1 MARLYCKQTTGFFFF
16 VLCCITWTLTTGAS
30 SSSKDRQE
38 ENILLS
44 VEFIF
49 PFFILQIFQT
59 KAKLFFL
66 LWSILNVRTMALL
79 WNISWMG
86 AIICAFRE
94 CGRSNTNQSVENWLG
109 KCYWLDFNYCVQ
121 CVVVLTSFLSVG
133 RNPKMPY
140 FWLNV
145 DPSEYS
151 SGVSNSK
158 VQILI
163 VLSNTYNVLI
173 TFFLQILN

>member
-1 MARLYCKQTTGFFFF
+1 
-16 VLCCITWTLTTGAS
+16 
-30 SSSKDRQE
+30 
-38 ENILLS
+38 
-44 VEFIF
+44 
-49 PFFILQIFQT
+49 
-59 KAKLFFL
+59 
-66 LWSILNVRTMALL
+66 MALL

-86 AIICAFRE
+86 AIICAFRV

-145 DPSEYS
+145 DPSAYS

-158 VQILI
+158 LQILI

-173 TFFLQILN
+173 RCFHESWILDLRFFSFFESLKGRFFSSEMLIYLIISRIQIS

>member
-1 MARLYCKQTTGFFFF
+1 MLTLLLHITNISNYLKVNYFFCYGVF
-16 VLCCITWTLTTGAS
+16 
-30 SSSKDRQE
+30 E
-38 ENILLS
+38 
-44 VEFIF
+44 
-49 PFFILQIFQT
+49 
-59 KAKLFFL
+59 
-66 LWSILNVRTMALL
+66 WSDNGTM

-86 AIICAFRE
+86 AIICAFRV

-145 DPSEYS
+145 DPSAYS

-163 VLSNTYNVLI
+163 ILSNTRNVLV
-173 TFFLQILN
+173 TFFTNPESTNF

>member
-1 MARLYCKQTTGFFFF
+1 MAKKKCVQSFVSFVNKWLNTLFF
-16 VLCCITWTLTTGAS
+16 LP
-30 SSSKDRQE
+30 
-38 ENILLS
+38 
-44 VEFIF
+44 IF
-49 PFFILQIFQT
+49 TAVIDEKYFTFPCFILQIFQT

-66 LWSILNVRTMALL
+66 LWSILNGRTMALL

-145 DPSEYS
+145 DPSAYS

-163 VLSNTYNVLI
+163 VLSNT
-173 TFFLQILN
+173 

>member
-1 MARLYCKQTTGFFFF
+1 MEY
-16 VLCCITWTLTTGAS
+16 
-30 SSSKDRQE
+30 
-38 ENILLS
+38 
-44 VEFIF
+44 
-49 PFFILQIFQT
+49 
-59 KAKLFFL
+59 
-66 LWSILNVRTMALL
+66 LNGRTMALL

-86 AIICAFRE
+86 AIICAFRV

-145 DPSEYS
+145 DPSAYS

-173 TFFLQILN
+173 TFFYKSWINQFLTDSFFFNETGFFIQIIIA